1 MYHPDQTSLKIQIA
15 AKSDVMVHALILSR
29 SLLKLNNSPHYIKFC
44 TLKNGKISDFKYII
58 WLSCVWISKISV
70 IQQNN

>member
-1 MYHPDQTSLKIQIA
+1 MYHPDQISLKIQIA
-15 AKSDVMVHALILSR
+15 AKSDALILSR
-29 SLLKLNNSPHYIKFC
+29 SLLKLNNSPHYIQFC

-58 WLSCVWISKISV
+58 WLSCVWILKLSV